1 MFCSIHKN
9 VLGIR
14 IDYLEKYLGLTLLEL
29 CSVLR
34 RTIEEMGNCILKNG
48 LEKWKY

>member
-14 IDYLEKYLGLTLLEL
+14 IDYLEKYLGLNITRIVF
-29 CSVLR
+29 SYKANDWR
-34 RTIEEMGNCILKNG
+34 NG
-48 LEKWKY
+48 KLYP